1 VVNERDEIGDDVPP
15 DYLTSVKDGG
25 FYGWP
30 YSYWG
35 KNVDKRV
42 QPPRPDLVD
51 KSITPDYG
59 LGAHTAAL
67 GLAWHDG
74 PPLPPPFDQGGM
86 FIGQHGSWNRSEYS
100 GYKVIFVAFK
110 DGRPSGLP
118 VDVLTGFLKAE
129 GSGVAHGRPVGVAV
143 DAKGALLVADDT
155 GNTIWRVSGDRQ
167 ESSSAAPAR

>member
-1 VVNERDEIGDDVPP
+1 
-15 DYLTSVKDGG
+15 
-25 FYGWP
+25 
-30 YSYWG
+30 
-35 KNVDKRV
+35 
-42 QPPRPDLVD
+42 
-51 KSITPDYG
+51 
-59 LGAHTAAL
+59 
-67 GLAWHDG
+67 
-74 PPLPPPFDQGGM
+74 M